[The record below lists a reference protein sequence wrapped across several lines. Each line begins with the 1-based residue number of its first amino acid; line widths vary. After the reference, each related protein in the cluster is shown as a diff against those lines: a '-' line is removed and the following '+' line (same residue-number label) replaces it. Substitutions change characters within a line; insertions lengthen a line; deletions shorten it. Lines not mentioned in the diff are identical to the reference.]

1 MSICPLCNGLRTLN
15 FSCENCKASLDD
27 QGKVTDY
34 LDEYS
39 AYEEINTL
47 KQVDGVKQ
55 STENEQCVHIFS
67 CSQCGNNELIVINE

>member
-1 MSICPLCNGLRTLN
+1 LRNLK
-15 FSCENCKASLDD
+15 FSCKNCSASLAD

-47 KQVDGVKQ
+47 KQVDGLEE
-55 STENEQCVHIFS
+55 SLENKQCVHIFS
-67 CSQCGNNELIVINE
+67 CSQCGNDELIVITE

>member
-1 MSICPLCNGLRTLN
+1 MSICPLCNGLRNLN
-15 FSCENCKASLDD
+15 FSCKYCKAALAD

-47 KQVDGVKQ
+47 KQVDGLEQ
-55 STENEQCVHIFS
+55 SIKNEQCVHIFH
-67 CSQCGNNELIVINE
+67 CSQCGNDERIVINE